1 MKSTLSLAGSEIIQG
16 NNLYNMLQV
25 STPIKSEQKIITKTY
40 NTINTTHSDRFNKK
54 IKEKKNNN
62 IEKKM
67 YESKRINSFDLSKIK
82 YNDGYILTDAL
93 NSNPGFG
100 LWAIKGSSEKGKETN
115 QDFKLKTGKF
125 TININTKKDQ
135 NNTNNRY
142 NTTNRTNNQLTN
154 NISTISNSN
163 INNVSTSKNLKKNKQ
178 IKSLNITHNIINE
191 SINSDSNVNSVVN
204 EKHAQNKLLIEQLTL
219 KCNDFEKNI

>member
-54 IKEKKNNN
+54 IKEKNNHNNN

-67 YESKRINSFDLSKIK
+67 YESKRINAFDLSKIK

-100 LWAIKGSSEKGKETN
+100 LWAIKGSSEKEKETN
-115 QDFKLKTGKF
+115 QDFQLKTGKF

-142 NTTNRTNNQLTN
+142 NTTNRTSKQLTN

-163 INNVSTSKNLKKNKQ
+163 INNVSTSKNLKK
-178 IKSLNITHNIINE
+178 ISRLNH
-191 SINSDSNVNSVVN
+191 
-204 EKHAQNKLLIEQLTL
+204 
-219 KCNDFEKNI
+219 